1 MSAVNMQ
8 GMIEQMR
15 SLATQAGT
23 ASSGAPETTG
33 TAGFGQALKA
43 SLERINDVQQT
54 ARAEAM
60 DFQAGK
66 PGVALHDVMI
76 DTQEA
81 SLAFQMG
88 VQMRNRLVGAYKEI
102 MNMQV

>member
-15 SLATQAGT
+15 SLTVQAG
-23 ASSGAPETTG
+23 AAPSGPSATTG
-33 TAGFGQALKA
+33 TGGFGQAMRA
-43 SLERINDVQQT
+43 SLERINDMQQT
-54 ARAEAM
+54 ARAEAV
-60 DFQAGK
+60 DFQSGK
-66 PGVALHDVMI
+66 PGIALHDVMI

-81 SLAFQMG
+81 GLAFQMG